1 MNEKFRAAS
10 LSLRLITAAV
20 LAAVLI
26 AAWTM
31 GGWYVAALVAV
42 LAVAGMGEFLFMF
55 QREGGWVMKILGI
68 VLAAGYVSAHALAP
82 SFAPALAPQF

>member
-31 GGWYVAALVAV
+31 GGW
-42 LAVAGMGEFLFMF
+42 
-55 QREGGWVMKILGI
+55 
-68 VLAAGYVSAHALAP
+68 
-82 SFAPALAPQF
+82 